1 MMKTERGKYR
11 ESVRSRTFILFIL
24 MILLSCGRARGV
36 RVAVASN
43 FTAAAEELRREYL
56 KVNPETK
63 IEIISGSSGRL
74 AMQIIHGAPF
84 HLFFSAD
91 MEHPEKIRERG
102 LAAEEPLPY
111 AYGRL
116 ILLRVKGGKGRMT
129 LKRTIEESGG
139 RIIIANPQ
147 LAPYG
152 KAAMETLGKTGMYA
166 AVKSKLVI
174 AENVVQ
180 AARYALLGKG
190 ICFTARS
197 LLLAPAF
204 REREGEISWM
214 EIDHRLYGRI
224 IQGAVMLPA
233 SRGSETARS
242 FYEFVLR
249 SREAKR
255 IIRRYGYTPAENR
268 IMRSEG

>member
-1 MMKTERGKYR
+1 MISGKGKYR
-11 ESVRSRTFILFIL
+11 GQGKSCTFVLFTL
-24 MILLSCGRARGV
+24 MILLSCGRTGGL

-43 FTAAAEELRREYL
+43 FTAAAEELKREYL
-56 KVNPETK
+56 KTSPGTQ

-91 MEHPEKIRERG
+91 MERPEKIHERG
-102 LAAEEPLPY
+102 LAREVPLPY

-116 ILLRVKGGKGRMT
+116 ILLRAKKFKGRMT
-129 LKRTIEESGG
+129 LKRAIEESGG

-152 KAAMETLGKTGMYA
+152 KAAMETLAKTGIYA
-166 AVKSKLVI
+166 SVKPELVI

-190 ICFTARS
+190 ICFTSGS
-197 LLLAPAF
+197 LLLTPAF

-224 IQGAVMLPA
+224 IQGAVLLPA

-242 FYEFVLR
+242 FLKFVLR
-249 SREAKR
+249 SKEAKR
-255 IIRRYGYTPAENR
+255 IIRRYGYTPVENR
-268 IMRSEG
+268 IIRSTE